1 MNGIYVQLYME
12 KISVGYPK
20 GIVSKS
26 SIISMIIYVQLYME
40 NICKQSAKYGKHI

>member
-1 MNGIYVQLYME
+1 MFSYIWKKLAKGIQR
-12 KISVGYPK
+12 

-26 SIISMIIYVQLYME
+26 SSISMIIYVQLYME